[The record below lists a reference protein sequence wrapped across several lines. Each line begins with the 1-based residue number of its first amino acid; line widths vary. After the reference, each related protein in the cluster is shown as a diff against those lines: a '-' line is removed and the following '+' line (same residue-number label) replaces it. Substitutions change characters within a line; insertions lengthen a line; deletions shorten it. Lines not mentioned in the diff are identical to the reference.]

1 MVGTVRTDSATMP
14 VIYACALQEAM
25 LLRVAVLFSLAF
37 CRMILLMI
45 AAMGL

>member
-1 MVGTVRTDSATMP
+1 
-14 VIYACALQEAM
+14 M